1 MKNIIKKILKEETE
15 NKNINSIVEMIR
27 ALFNDVVVDIEVGEI
42 REKPFIRVQIKTDD
56 PAVNIDNWYAQQ
68 MVDIISDYTGG
79 EFKLM
84 PWWSGHRRDEVFDAY
99 IDVYRKRYDDE
110 GNALKESRRPIKQP
124 RAEDFEKY
132 KDILDEIVYQFV
144 PEDEICGYGTEYFL
158 NAGENAVRIILYYK
172 DDKYPGIRKHMNY
185 AENIKHFVENYL
197 PIVSAAFVPS
207 DTTKCKKDINEE
219 IKIIDQPYEDLDQ
232 YRELF
237 DRVIYNI
244 IGEDDICGYSLE
256 YFLFYDEPT
265 IRVIL
270 NYKKRNRTYEFLD
283 KQIEKNRELAS
294 ILKTFVPVVDKYIV
308 AYDTVKCNDN
318 INENYSPAG
327 KEITPNKIIVHKSNP
342 SNRNKIL
349 EQGLKV
355 RSGECYKTYAGY
367 GEKCIPAIFATN
379 TTNKRAWF
387 DSTYDDDIWYI
398 DTTMIPD
405 VKWFKDKHFESSKK
419 HIVTFQDIPP
429 DALTLFYEGSGKSV
443 YVMKESKDDIQKN
456 LSAIRDMLKTI
467 SWDGLCD
474 IWVEYNKDDK
484 EYEIRSKYV
493 NTGADFDIYFN
504 ELEFLERT
512 LKSMGLRPYIFA
524 PYFVEKCEDEVEF
537 LD

>member
-1 MKNIIKKILKEETE
+1 MKRLIRQILKEETE

-42 REKPFIRVQIKTDD
+42 RKKPLIRVQIKTDD

-79 EFKLM
+79 DFKLI
-84 PWWSGHRRDEVFDAY
+84 PWWSPLRRDEVFDAY
-99 IDVYRKRYDDE
+99 IDVYRKRYGDE
-110 GNALKESRRPIKQP
+110 GNTLKEDIK
-124 RAEDFEKY
+124 
-132 KDILDEIVYQFV
+132 L
-144 PEDEICGYGTEYFL
+144 
-158 NAGENAVRIILYYK
+158 
-172 DDKYPGIRKHMNY
+172 
-185 AENIKHFVENYL
+185 
-197 PIVSAAFVPS
+197 
-207 DTTKCKKDINEE
+207 
-219 IKIIDQPYEDLDQ
+219 IDQPYEDLDQ

-237 DRVIYNI
+237 DSVIYNV
-244 IGEDDICGYSLE
+244 IGEDDLCGYSLE

-265 IRVIL
+265 IRFIL
-270 NYKKRNRTYEFLD
+270 NYKKRKLTYKNLD
-283 KQIEKNRELAS
+283 KQIEKHRELAS

-405 VKWFKDKHFESSKK
+405 VKWFKDRHFESSKK
-419 HIVTFQDIPP
+419 HIVTFQDIPSE
-429 DALTLFYEGSGKSV
+429 ALTLFYEGSGKSD
-443 YVMKESKDDIQKN
+443 YVMKESKDETNYLPIIKKIVEPFKNEDCVCDISVWYDEEDDMYSVYLVLGNEELNDKFYYVDGIRTYRNNLANKIKTEIKAYLPIDNLYVGSYGKPNCGWKPLNESKDDIQKN

-474 IWVEYNKDDK
+474 IWVEYNKDDGD
-484 EYEIRSKYV
+484 YEIRSKTT
-493 NTGADFDIYFN
+493 NRDREFD
-504 ELEFLERT
+504 EDLSFLDRT
-512 LKSMGLRPYIFA
+512 LRSIGLRVFIFA
-524 PYFVEKCEDEVEF
+524 PWFVENCEDEVEF